1 MNGMKKMLYGNI
13 INRIKEFLLKN
24 LPEITYILFLATF
37 LERFS
42 YFLIIPFLSIYL
54 AQNYHLSGLEIGLV
68 VSTFAITSLFM
79 SFIAAPFIDKID
91 KKVIIFVGL
100 FLSAMS
106 FLCFPIISKCL
117 FFVIFALVNSIGS
130 SLLSPTYKT
139 ILALSTD
146 KMYKEFVFN
155 IRYYLVNI
163 SATLAPLVSVQL
175 QFLGVHIICYIIF
188 MAYCIN
194 FNAFI
199 YAFYVLKI
207 DLQNKNN
214 TLKVDISR
222 MYTTFRDDRAYS
234 YLIIGLILFVF
245 GYTVMTSILPQYF
258 AIYYKNLNASKLFAL
273 LLSVNGI
280 TVITCQFFVY
290 VFSKRASIKTAMI
303 TGAFL
308 LPVSLFA
315 LGIIDDVILKCISM
329 VVFTLGEMLVFTMM
343 DIRIDALSNDNFKG
357 TYSSLAGLQNLG
369 ALLAPIIG
377 GVCLDIIQQGWII
390 FGLLSIIT
398 SFSILFFYKSNKIA

>member
-106 FLCFPIISKCL
+106 FLCFPLISKCL

-155 IRYYLVNI
+155 IRYY
-163 SATLAPLVSVQL
+163 
-175 QFLGVHIICYIIF
+175 
-188 MAYCIN
+188 
-194 FNAFI
+194 
-199 YAFYVLKI
+199 
-207 DLQNKNN
+207 
-214 TLKVDISR
+214 
-222 MYTTFRDDRAYS
+222 
-234 YLIIGLILFVF
+234 
-245 GYTVMTSILPQYF
+245 
-258 AIYYKNLNASKLFAL
+258 
-273 LLSVNGI
+273 
-280 TVITCQFFVY
+280 
-290 VFSKRASIKTAMI
+290 
-303 TGAFL
+303 
-308 LPVSLFA
+308 PVSYTHL
-315 LGIIDDVILKCISM
+315 
-329 VVFTLGEMLVFTMM
+329 
-343 DIRIDALSNDNFKG
+343 
-357 TYSSLAGLQNLG
+357 
-369 ALLAPIIG
+369 
-377 GVCLDIIQQGWII
+377 
-390 FGLLSIIT
+390 
-398 SFSILFFYKSNKIA
+398 